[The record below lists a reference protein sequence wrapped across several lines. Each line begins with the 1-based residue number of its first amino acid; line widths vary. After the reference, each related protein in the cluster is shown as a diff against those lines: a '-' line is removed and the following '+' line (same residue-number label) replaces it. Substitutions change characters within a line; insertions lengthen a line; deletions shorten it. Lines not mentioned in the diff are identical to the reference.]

1 MLPSWFLLITFCSAV
16 RYGTAQVESR
26 LRRWLESSCGG
37 LYVILWYYR
46 DIRDERA
53 VCNDNSRAL
62 FYYDSNP
69 NVSASKW
76 IIYFEGG
83 AGCSSK
89 DECTARFRDLSNR
102 PLMSSNMYQ
111 SLEEAEIV
119 GKGLM
124 SSDESENPTF
134 YHFHHV
140 YVPYC
145 SSDVW
150 LGRNYSPNV
159 TLNDT
164 GPIDFSFQGSV
175 IFRGVISDLII
186 LGMRRASEVVLVG
199 SSASGVGVLNHAQWV
214 QGLLNTTRI
223 RLIIDSAWFINF
235 EMVLS
240 NMVSNELGQLYN
252 ISSTDIPSCLDI
264 TRGYPCCLSP
274 VCHLMHSSLPSELP
288 STLFIFSQYDI
299 YALQFIFDTVEFEF
313 TDVLRLFN
321 TYGSAMI
328 TNSNITFHRGN
339 FSFFVPSCAQH
350 RYLVPSEFWS
360 KDGLL
365 TKTADTLITESTFEF
380 YNPLEPG
387 ITWQQVFID
396 GLNLRDAITEWYNND
411 TAFYYV
417 DSCHGPICNHEC
429 PDSVVLVSNTDL
441 WGTGVAVIIFVVAA
455 LYTITCVVVKI
466 MLYVC
471 QIYILRKQ
479 KKFVEDMTKKE
490 DRGMGLQL
498 ENLLPSCTQYCS
510 VSCINL
516 TYRPD
521 VYKSTNKNNKNAV
534 LENTNIKSKSRRKLG
549 RLVRNKTKM
558 TALGDAADEDVII
571 KDINLYFNPGE
582 LVAIMGPSGCGK
594 TTLLDVLT
602 GRRVNGQIE
611 VSNLS
616 TNHKPM

>member
-1 MLPSWFLLITFCSAV
+1 MGSCVLFC
-16 RYGTAQVESR
+16 G
-26 LRRWLESSCGG
+26 
-37 LYVILWYYR
+37 IYR
-46 DIRDERA
+46 EISDERA
-53 VCNDNSRAL
+53 VCNNNRRAL

-69 NVSASKW
+69 DISVSKW

-83 AGCSSK
+83 AGCSSR
-89 DECTARFRDLSNR
+89 DECTTRFRDLRNR

-111 SLEEAEIV
+111 KLELAEIV
-119 GKGLM
+119 GKGII
-124 SSDESENPTF
+124 SSDERENPIF
-134 YHFHHV
+134 YHFHHI

-145 SSDVW
+145 SSDAW
-150 LGRNYSPNV
+150 LGRNFRPDV
-159 TLNDT
+159 TNYT
-164 GPIDFSFQGSV
+164 ENEPIDFSFQGSF
-175 IFRGVISDLII
+175 IFRGVITDLYNM
-186 LGMRRASEVVLVG
+186 GMSTASEVILVG

-214 QGLLNTTRI
+214 QGQLRHTTRI

-240 NMVSNELGQLYN
+240 NMVSNEVGQLYN
-252 ISSTDIPSCLDI
+252 ISSTDIPSCLDT

-288 STLFIFSQYDI
+288 SILFIFSQYDI
-299 YALQFIFDTVEFEF
+299 YALQFLFDTVEFAF

-339 FSFFVPSCAQH
+339 FSFFIPSCAQH

-360 KDGLL
+360 PGGLL
-365 TKTADTLITESTFEF
+365 TNTADTLITESTFKF

-387 ITWQQVFID
+387 ITWQRVFI
-396 GLNLRDAITEWYNND
+396 GNLSLRGAIAQWYNND

-417 DSCHGPICNHEC
+417 DSCRGPICNPTC

-441 WGTGVAVIIFVVAA
+441 WGTGVAVVIFIVAA
-455 LYTITCVVVKI
+455 LFTITCVVVKI

-521 VYKSTNKNNKNAV
+521 VYKSINKNNKNAA

-549 RLVRNKTKM
+549 RLVKNRTKQTM
-558 TALGDAADEDVII
+558 ADATDKNVII

-602 GRRVNGQIE
+602 GRRVNGQTE
-611 VSNLS
+611 VSNLN
-616 TNHKPM
+616 T

>member
-1 MLPSWFLLITFCSAV
+1 MLISRLLLTIFCSALS
-16 RYGTAQVESR
+16 YSTAQVESR
-26 LRRWLESSCGG
+26 LRRRLVSSCVV
-37 LYVILWYYR
+37 LDVILWCYR
-46 DIRDERA
+46 EISDERA
-53 VCNDNSRAL
+53 VCNNNSPAV
-62 FYYDSNP
+62 FYYDSNS
-69 NVSASKW
+69 NISVSKW

-83 AGCSSK
+83 AGCSSR
-89 DECTARFRDLSNR
+89 DECSTRFRDRRNR
-102 PLMSSNMYQ
+102 PLMSSYVYQ
-111 SLEEAEIV
+111 ELELAEIV

-124 SSDESENPTF
+124 SSDERENPTF

-150 LGRNYSPNV
+150 LGRNYRPDV
-159 TLNDT
+159 TTDFTENE
-164 GPIDFSFQGSV
+164 PIDFSFQGNF
-175 IFRGVISDLII
+175 IFRGVITDLCNM
-186 LGMRRASEVVLVG
+186 GMNTSSEVILVG

-214 QGLLNTTRI
+214 QGKLRNTTRI

-252 ISSTDIPSCLDI
+252 ISSTDIPSCLDT

-288 STLFIFSQYDI
+288 SVLFIFSQYDI
-299 YALQFIFDTVEFEF
+299 YALQFIFDTVEFAF

-328 TNSNITFHRGN
+328 TNSNITFNRGN
-339 FSFFVPSCAQH
+339 FSFFIPSCAQH

-360 KDGLL
+360 PGGLL
-365 TKTADTLITESTFEF
+365 TDTTNLLIAQSTFEF

-387 ITWQQVFID
+387 MTWQHVSIGD
-396 GLNLRDAITEWYNND
+396 MNLTLRDVITQWYNND

-417 DSCHGPICNHEC
+417 DSCRGPICNHNC
-429 PDSVVLVSNTDL
+429 PDSLVLVSSTDL
-441 WGTGVAVIIFVVAA
+441 WGVRVAVIIFIIAA
-455 LYTITCVVVKI
+455 LFTITCVVVKI
-466 MLYVC
+466 MFYVC
-471 QIYILRKQ
+471 QIYILHKQ

-521 VYKSTNKNNKNAV
+521 VFKSTNKNNKNAA

-549 RLVRNKTKM
+549 RLVKNRTKKT
-558 TALGDAADEDVII
+558 GDATAEDVII

-602 GRRVNGQIE
+602 GRRVNGQTE
-611 VSNLS
+611 VSNL
-616 TNHKPM
+616 NV